1 MTNPTRDDVR
11 RAEEVARDMALE
23 SQNLT
28 DSAYQAR
35 TPTAQGLN
43 GFTGTRQERGRS
55 AAD

>member
-28 DSAYQAR
+28 DSAHQKVFQR
-35 TPTAQGLN
+35 MVDL
-43 GFTGTRQERGRS
+43 RLS
-55 AAD
+55 AEHPDR